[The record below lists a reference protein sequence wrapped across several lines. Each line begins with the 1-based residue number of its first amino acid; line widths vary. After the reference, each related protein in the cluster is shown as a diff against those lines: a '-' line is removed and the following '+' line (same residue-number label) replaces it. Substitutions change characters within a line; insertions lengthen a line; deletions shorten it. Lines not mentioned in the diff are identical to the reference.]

1 LGVKVALRS
10 MRPLLINTSLALAT
24 VVVMLLL
31 AEGMLRLYRPF
42 RPVPR
47 TYVGENKNRGSRD
60 MIADA
65 VLGWKFRPNFNGFY
79 QSNAQGF
86 RAAPHFD
93 PNPPRKIIALA
104 GESFTYGLFVEYQ
117 KTFAWLIETG
127 LPGSYVDNMGIPGF
141 GLDQIWLTVRT
152 QALPLH
158 PQLVAVAF
166 NIGDLTSSEEAY
178 RPIEGYNKPTFKLVD
193 GRLVP
198 KTAEDRPN
206 SLVRFMQRHSSV
218 WRVVRLAART
228 LGYHYPLGEWW
239 TLNAAILDAIRDD
252 CRRAAVPVLFIY
264 IPRCSGGHTESFPTL
279 RVYMARNQAN
289 FIDLSEGGFA
299 LTPDM
304 YIPGDGHLN
313 AKGHRQVADA
323 VLRWL
328 QQNP

>member
-1 LGVKVALRS
+1 
-10 MRPLLINTSLALAT
+10 MRPLLINTSLVLAS
-24 VVVMLLL
+24 VVVTLLL
-31 AEGMLRLYRPF
+31 VEGALRLYRPF
-42 RPVPR
+42 RPDPR
-47 TYVGENKNRGSRD
+47 TYVGEYKNRGCRD

-65 VLGWKFRPNFNGFY
+65 LLGWKFRPNFNGFY

-93 PNPPRKIIALA
+93 PNQPCKRIALA
-104 GESFTYGLFVEYQ
+104 GDSFTYGVFVEYQ
-117 KTFAWLIETG
+117 ETFASLIETG
-127 LPGSYVDNMGIPGF
+127 VPGSCVDNMGIPGF

-158 PQLVAVAF
+158 PHLVAVAF
-166 NIGDLTSSEEAY
+166 ISEDLTRSEEAY
-178 RPIEGYNKPTFKLVD
+178 RPTEGFNKPTFKLVD

-198 KTAEDRPN
+198 ETVEDRPN
-206 SLVRFMQRHSSV
+206 SLVRFLQRHSSV
-218 WRVVRLAART
+218 WRVARLAART
-228 LGYHYPLGEWW
+228 LGHRYPLGEWW

-264 IPRCSGGHTESFPTL
+264 IPSSGYWKSFTTL
-279 RVYMARNQAN
+279 RAYMARNQAN
-289 FIDLSEGGFA
+289 FIDLSEGRGA